1 MIKGIVEGLKT
12 YRKSFKLIGTLGLWK
27 YFAIPML
34 ISLLT
39 ATAIGFSAWGFS
51 DNLGH
56 WIAQIWPWEWGAE
69 GFYRIAQFLSALVI
83 IAIGLILYKHIVM
96 ALSAPFMSPVSEKI
110 ELHFKGTNSVYRET
124 TFMQQ
129 LMRGIRINVRNL
141 LLELLITLPVLLL
154 NLIPVIG
161 SIIATVI
168 LFLTQSYYAGFGNMD
183 YTLERHFGYGDSVDP
198 ISVTAATVQTID
210 LLDKKNKLSQR
221 ELPQKE
227 TVPKELP
234 QS

>member
-69 GFYRIAQFLSALVI
+69 GFYRVAQFLSGLLI
-83 IAIGLILYKHIVM
+83 IAIGLIL
-96 ALSAPFMSPVSEKI
+96 
-110 ELHFKGTNSVYRET
+110 
-124 TFMQQ
+124 
-129 LMRGIRINVRNL
+129 
-141 LLELLITLPVLLL
+141 
-154 NLIPVIG
+154 
-161 SIIATVI
+161 
-168 LFLTQSYYAGFGNMD
+168 
-183 YTLERHFGYGDSVDP
+183 
-198 ISVTAATVQTID
+198 
-210 LLDKKNKLSQR
+210 
-221 ELPQKE
+221 
-227 TVPKELP
+227 
-234 QS
+234 